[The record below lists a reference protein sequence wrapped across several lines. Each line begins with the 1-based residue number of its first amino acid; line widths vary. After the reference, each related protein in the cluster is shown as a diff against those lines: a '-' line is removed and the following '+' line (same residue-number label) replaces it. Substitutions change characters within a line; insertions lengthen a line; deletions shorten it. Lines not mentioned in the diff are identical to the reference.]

1 MSENEVEGAAG
12 APPVAEDGATVED
25 AAAADAAVEDAAVAD
40 AAVGDAAVGD
50 AAAADASAVGAG
62 SAAVDSPVADALAGL
77 DSLAERDLAEHPEV
91 FERIHDDLHAALTS
105 IDDA

>member
-25 AAAADAAVEDAAVAD
+25 AAAEDAAVE
-40 AAVGDAAVGD
+40 DAAVGD